1 MWRLVSS
8 KEQFKNSN
16 KSKGLAKMKEYE
28 LKMGDVIKM
37 NNVKLKVV
45 SLNIKL
51 KPETKASLIAL

>member
-1 MWRLVSS
+1 
-8 KEQFKNSN
+8 
-16 KSKGLAKMKEYE
+16 MKEYE